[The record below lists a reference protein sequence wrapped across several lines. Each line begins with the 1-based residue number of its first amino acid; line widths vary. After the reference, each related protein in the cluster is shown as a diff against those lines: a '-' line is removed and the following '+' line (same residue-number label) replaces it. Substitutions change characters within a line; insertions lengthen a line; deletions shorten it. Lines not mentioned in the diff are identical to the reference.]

1 MNRLYETFLTACG
14 DPAAHRAELE
24 ACHAALKDL
33 PVVCLEAE
41 CGLAARDAVRARGL
55 VLVCGAY
62 LCAQTD
68 REREKLAQALFSEL
82 PQKV

>member
-1 MNRLYETFLTACG
+1 MNRLYETFLNACG
-14 DPAAHRAELE
+14 DPAVRRAELE
-24 ACHAALKDL
+24 TCYAALKDL
-33 PVVCLEAE
+33 PVVRLEAE

-68 REREKLAQALFSEL
+68 REREKLAEALISEL
-82 PQKV
+82 PQTV